1 MALDPLSAA
10 AADAAVAATAA
21 ATASAAAAT
30 AAAAAPTAA
39 AAALAGPLSPPP
51 PPPPAAAAS
60 GSGASGAPVARSNAA
75 GKARAV
81 EHTPTDM
88 PPPAAATTEPEEA
101 HTYLSLSASAAAVAT
116 GETDVAVQAMEE
128 ARDFDDLATAVLA
141 AEPLLQLQGVE
152 YGADA
157 CKAHMERLL
166 QEGERLLLLWPVV
179 SVNEWGTQQRRV
191 LALSSKALY
200 RLHYRL
206 DQRKVDHHSSV
217 SLGDLRC
224 IERGRLGYKGHLTV
238 PDGRENPLSWAF
250 SAAVPS
256 SQLHQVAKG
265 DARYEK
271 VYYPCAADDVA
282 LAPLIELSI
291 GAIDHANRLVAE
303 QAAGQA
309 AGQGRVTRCEVTEF
323 VPQLSSLDKLADQL
337 VEAVGP
343 AIESTRGRVAPL
355 VAAGRERA
363 GSGAAVAYG
372 KLKGAWASLTTR

>member
-1 MALDPLSAA
+1 
-10 AADAAVAATAA
+10 
-21 ATASAAAAT
+21 
-30 AAAAAPTAA
+30 
-39 AAALAGPLSPPP
+39 
-51 PPPPAAAAS
+51 
-60 GSGASGAPVARSNAA
+60 
-75 GKARAV
+75 
-81 EHTPTDM
+81 M
-88 PPPAAATTEPEEA
+88 PPPAAATTEPQEA

-141 AEPLLQLQGVE
+141 AEPLLQLQRVE

-157 CKAHMERLL
+157 CKAHVERLL

-217 SLGDLRC
+217 SLGDMRC
-224 IERGRLGYKGHLTV
+224 IERGRLGYKVHLTV

-256 SQLHQVAKG
+256 SQLHQVGKG

-271 VYYPCAADDVA
+271 VYYPCVADDA
-282 LAPLIELSI
+282 SLRPAMAITI
-291 GAIDHANRLVAE
+291 GAMAHANRIIVE
-303 QAAGQA
+303 QVGGQVH
-309 AGQGRVTRCEVTEF
+309 VTRCEVVEF
-323 VPQLSSLDKLADQL
+323 VPSLSSLDKWADQM
-337 VEAVGP
+337 VERVAP
-343 AIESTRGRVAPL
+343 ALESTRERVAPL
-355 VAAGRERA
+355 VTSGMERA
-363 GSGAAVAYG
+363 SSGAAFASQKIMGV
-372 KLKGAWASLTTR
+372 WASFTRKG